1 MRAIYFDS
9 CGPKAH
15 RSQWLFD
22 FDLCS
27 NVAIVDFFM
36 KYRRYVYE
44 SVNTSTTNVI
54 KEMPFMRVL
63 LCTVLSIKDIIV
75 KKANIISIQFVFLN
89 VIFAWIEHFL
99 LVLRPSMEVIFAAC
113 FVVIH
118 WKIDNP
124 FIWSFGSYL
133 IQFFRPMVEQQ
144 WLVFYAFSLF
154 LCQSGILP
162 MVCGNGGN

>member
-63 LCTVLSIKDIIV
+63 LYCVIDKRHNCEESQHNFYSIRLSER
-75 KKANIISIQFVFLN
+75 NICLN
-89 VIFAWIEHFL
+89 RAFSVG
-99 LVLRPSMEVIFAAC
+99 SS
-113 FVVIH
+113 
-118 WKIDNP
+118 P
-124 FIWSFGSYL
+124 FDGSY
-133 IQFFRPMVEQQ
+133 FCRVFRCH
-144 WLVFYAFSLF
+144 SLKDR
-154 LCQSGILP
+154 
-162 MVCGNGGN
+162 